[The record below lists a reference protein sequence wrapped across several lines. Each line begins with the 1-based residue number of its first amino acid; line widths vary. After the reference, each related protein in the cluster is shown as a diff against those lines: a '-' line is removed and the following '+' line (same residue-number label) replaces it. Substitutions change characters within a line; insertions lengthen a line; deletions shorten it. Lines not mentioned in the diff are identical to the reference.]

1 MQGIEELW
9 WVGGLRVGGTGGNT
23 EAAMDC
29 FGAAS
34 CCVCS
39 GRNKVNST
47 PNVAQYYE
55 GFWTPAIAYV
65 SR

>member
-1 MQGIEELW
+1 M
-9 WVGGLRVGGTGGNT
+9 GGTGGNT

-47 PNVAQYYE
+47 PSVAQPYE

-65 SR
+65 SS